1 MKPKLLVFTCFCLL
15 LSFSSCDSNNVIR
28 TYNDEFRGGTKLLM
42 NQYARPLDPR
52 HSPVQAALITYE
64 KEFLNPKPDAF
75 NMYVVFSRGTTSFD
89 VGRKGFIKI
98 GDTIFD
104 VEAKSMQT
112 ELKTGVN
119 DTSTTTTDSTGTHT
133 IASSETVQWLND
145 KFKIVFTPEM
155 VAALNN
161 STLMTIRFYS
171 GPTPVTFV
179 VGDYNYSKLRE
190 LLVRK

>member
-1 MKPKLLVFTCFCLL
+1 MKPKLLVFTYFFLL
-15 LSFSSCDSNNVIR
+15 LTFTSCDSNNVIR

-42 NQYARPLDPR
+42 NQYVRPLDQR
-52 HSPVQAALITYE
+52 HSPVQMAIVTYE

-75 NMYVVFSRGTTSFD
+75 NMYFFFARATTSFD
-89 VGRKGFIKI
+89 VGRKGFLKI

-112 ELKTGVN
+112 ELRTGVN
-119 DTSTTTTDSTGTHT
+119 DTTTTTTDSTGTHT

-145 KFKIVFTPEM
+145 KFKIAFTPDM
-155 VAALNN
+155 VTALKN

-179 VGDYNYSKLRE
+179 VDDYNYTKLRE
-190 LLVRK
+190 LLMRQ